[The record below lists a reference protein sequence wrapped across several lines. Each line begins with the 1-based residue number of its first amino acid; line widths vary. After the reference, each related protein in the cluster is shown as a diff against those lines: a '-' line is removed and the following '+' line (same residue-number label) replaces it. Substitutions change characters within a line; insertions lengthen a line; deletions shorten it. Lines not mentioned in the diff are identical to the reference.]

1 MAGSGTR
8 EKRSKNRKK
17 IKGEK
22 KREGGGGY
30 SSSLIRKTPS
40 PRFSKIG
47 TQYDQKSPYR
57 GRI

>member
-1 MAGSGTR
+1 MAGLGTR

-40 PRFSKIG
+40 PRFSKNRNPI
-47 TQYDQKSPYR
+47 
-57 GRI
+57 